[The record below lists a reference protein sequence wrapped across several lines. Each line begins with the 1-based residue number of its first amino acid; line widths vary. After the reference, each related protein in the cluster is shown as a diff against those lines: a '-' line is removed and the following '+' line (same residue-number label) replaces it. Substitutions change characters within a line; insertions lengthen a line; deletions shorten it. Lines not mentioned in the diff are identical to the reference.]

1 MPKRKKKFPCGH
13 TGLGQFC
20 HRCAQKEAQR
30 QQSAQQ
36 RQAWQTQLAAAPIP
50 LEHLPRD
57 IAEKVLEVLAKLDH
71 GAGYTSLQGK
81 RLHKMG
87 QRSVISIPIGR
98 RFRLI
103 CREDATGKLVPL
115 EALSHEEY
123 NTRLAAGGWPEQP

>member
-13 TGLGQFC
+13 VGHGRYC
-20 HRCAQKEAQR
+20 HRCAEKEAQR

-36 RQAWQTQLAAAPIP
+36 RQAWQVQLAAAPIP

-57 IAEKVLEVLAKLDH
+57 VAQRVLEVLAELDR
-71 GAGYTSLQGK
+71 GSSYASLQGK

-87 QRSVISIPIGR
+87 QRSVISIPIGL

-103 CREDATGKLVPL
+103 CREEETTGKLVPI
-115 EALSHEEY
+115 EALTHEEY
-123 NTRLAAGGWPEQP
+123 NTRLAAGGWPA